1 MKRNNLL
8 KSLLLLASP
17 IAITVV
23 SISCTKPEIKQDPKP
38 EVMNGGKQDNQ
49 PDKDPKNPQG
59 SQTTPPSTG
68 EKPNPEGEATPPV
81 ASGDKTPEKEGT
93 PEGTPEGTISKPNE
107 KTQEVEET
115 IAETTPTD
123 KPKEN
128 TNPTKQEE
136 GEQQPKVDPQKELKD
151 KYVKKLKDELEELIF
166 YKTGNTK
173 TQYDDAIKKYIT
185 PEAKFVDSNN
195 IDKKIRFK
203 LNVWNLKY
211 LYKQVAELEEKFKD
225 SISYEALLKYIEKEI
240 ESKDN
245 TIFIKASDRNLPSID
260 YQKLNEVIFKLNAQ
274 AIANNTQS
282 TKNK

>member
-68 EKPNPEGEATPPV
+68 EKPNPEGE
-81 ASGDKTPEKEGT
+81 
-93 PEGTPEGTISKPNE
+93 
-107 KTQEVEET
+107 
-115 IAETTPTD
+115 
-123 KPKEN
+123 
-128 TNPTKQEE
+128 
-136 GEQQPKVDPQKELKD
+136 QQPQVDPQKELKD

-166 YKTGNTK
+166 YKSGNTK

-195 IDKKIRFK
+195 IDKKIIFK

-245 TIFIKASDRNLPSID
+245 TIFIKASDGNLPSID